1 MPNFSDQNTKATNAA
16 KPNAENKEKKDVLH
30 TILDAFAPKAGKP
43 KEEAKPAA
51 APAQSV
57 KPAAAPAQSVKPA
70 AAPAQSVKPAAS
82 PAQFAQKPAAKP
94 AGMPSNIPTQ
104 QKPAPKPAG
113 MPSNIPAQQ
122 KPAAAAAP
130 KAGLKANDVVAKEV
144 IRGDWGNGAERKA
157 KLEAAGYNYDAV
169 QSEVNRQLSGKPA
182 APAGNLD
189 DVARRVIRGDFGN
202 GAERKAKLEAAGYDY
217 NAVQARVNQL
227 LK

>member
-1 MPNFSDQNTKATNAA
+1 
-16 KPNAENKEKKDVLH
+16 
-30 TILDAFAPKAGKP
+30 
-43 KEEAKPAA
+43 
-51 APAQSV
+51 
-57 KPAAAPAQSVKPA
+57 
-70 AAPAQSVKPAAS
+70 
-82 PAQFAQKPAAKP
+82 
-94 AGMPSNIPTQ
+94 
-104 QKPAPKPAG
+104 